1 MIEGCSI
8 RGEKKSRSL
17 FFFFSKGERDTR
29 RNVAPLRACATTA
42 SRRRFTPRCV
52 EQPFFPRIPVPLPLP
67 RDFTA
72 ALLPPQVCSSS
83 SSLRRVQGD
92 FPKAGW
98 LAGSPIFPWVSFSPR
113 MCAAVITILGRGRGG
128 RGGRLEAKAH
138 AFRRGNLWE
147 NEEERREKKENKGN
161 EKDVEFCFR
170 SIGNDSLELW
180 KEENKKRR

>member
-52 EQPFFPRIPVPLPLP
+52 EQPFFPRIPFPLPLP

-147 NEEERREKKENKGN
+147 NEEERREKKGK
-161 EKDVEFCFR
+161 
-170 SIGNDSLELW
+170 
-180 KEENKKRR
+180 